1 MQTEKLIPVT
11 IDRNRWLRGSVADAR
26 LRNPLSGHECCVGFM
41 CEAVDYTAEQIER
54 AACITELHAQR
65 GAIHAALA
73 ELSWT
78 TNPAGERIRLVDP
91 RRVGSTKETESAAIM
106 YRVNDDQSLSEEDR
120 ERHVRTC
127 GRALGFDIR
136 FRGRRLPRPWHG
148 RHDKALKE
156 QLADAAGRAKGKR
169 LRITW
174 LVRGAD
180 DRRWR
185 KIDEGTI
192 ETAAALE
199 QPQATLLNA
208 QDRAEGHARKHRAA
222 SRVRIST
229 GRRNEA
235 VEWYKEPAV
244 A

>member
-1 MQTEKLIPVT
+1 
-11 IDRNRWLRGSVADAR
+11 
-26 LRNPLSGHECCVGFM
+26 
-41 CEAVDYTAEQIER
+41 
-54 AACITELHAQR
+54 
-65 GAIHAALA
+65 
-73 ELSWT
+73 
-78 TNPAGERIRLVDP
+78 
-91 RRVGSTKETESAAIM
+91 M

-127 GRALGFDIR
+127 GRALGSDIR

-156 QLADAAGRAKGKR
+156 QLADAAGRAKGSGSASHGWCAAR
-169 LRITW
+169 TTGAGGRST
-174 LVRGAD
+174 RG
-180 DRRWR
+180 R
-185 KIDEGTI
+185 I

-199 QPQATLLNA
+199 QPQATLLDA
-208 QDRAEGHARKHRAA
+208 QERAEDTPGSTARA

-229 GRRNEA
+229 GPRNEA